1 MNLTNVSCQTEQ
13 DLSNIKGTE
22 IYLFQTECR
31 NENSYAELKTES
43 EKEEFFEKYKSTEN
57 IPNNKCAFYI
67 DLENCETEKEP
78 FLNKN
83 DIEKFDWNLSKIY
96 LTKSGIEKINN
107 KEIPLRG
114 LAFVIRI
121 NGKNIYAG
129 WFWNIFSSFG
139 CDRIYN
145 YPTENVTEKEN
156 ELDLKFGL
164 GNFKCGTDP
173 RKDKNLIL
181 NALKK

>member
-1 MNLTNVSCQTEQ
+1 M
-13 DLSNIKGTE
+13 
-22 IYLFQTECR
+22 
-31 NENSYAELKTES
+31 
-43 EKEEFFEKYKSTEN
+43 
-57 IPNNKCAFYI
+57 
-67 DLENCETEKEP
+67 
-78 FLNKN
+78 
-83 DIEKFDWNLSKIY
+83 SKIY

-121 NGKNIYAG
+121 NGKNVYGG
-129 WFWNIFSSFG
+129 WFWNFFSSFG

-164 GNFKCGTDP
+164 GNFKCGTDI